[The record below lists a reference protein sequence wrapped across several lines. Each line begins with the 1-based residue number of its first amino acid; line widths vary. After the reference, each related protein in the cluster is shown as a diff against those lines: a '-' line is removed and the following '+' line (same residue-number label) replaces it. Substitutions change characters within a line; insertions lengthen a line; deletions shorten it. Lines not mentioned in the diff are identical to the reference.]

1 MFEELQKMNIGL
13 FSLYWL
19 QRPNSNSL
27 FRAPIHKGFALSIWF
42 GHYKIHI
49 ISKYISSNNVGLCNR
64 PSLSSEVEN
73 IFMTLEQ
80 FTKIIDHCTVHR
92 HNRFAR
98 FDFKSKQTFRVQI
111 PNILNSE
118 KYQVLFSS
126 LQEDSEDFKSSV
138 AN

>member
-1 MFEELQKMNIGL
+1 M
-13 FSLYWL
+13 YWKSDIDL
-19 QRPNSNSL
+19 T
-27 FRAPIHKGFALSIWF
+27 WF
-42 GHYKIHI
+42 DFVETLTG
-49 ISKYISSNNVGLCNR
+49 
-64 PSLSSEVEN
+64 PAEVEN

-98 FDFKSKQTFRVQI
+98 FDFKSKQTFRVRI